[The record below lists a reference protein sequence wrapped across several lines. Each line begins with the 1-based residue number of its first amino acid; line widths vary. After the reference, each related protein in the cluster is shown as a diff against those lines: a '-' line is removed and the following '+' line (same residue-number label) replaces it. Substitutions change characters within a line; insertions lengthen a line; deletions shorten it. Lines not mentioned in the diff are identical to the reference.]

1 MKEDKFKV
9 LRIKQTWLQSAISN
23 MFTMLFIALCAY
35 VSKDSNWWTFV
46 TACIFLFW
54 MSVRVNSM
62 YKESVNEF
70 YTKQELLDWVNSLP
84 DDS

>member
-1 MKEDKFKV
+1 MKDDKYKIFK
-9 LRIKQTWLQSAISN
+9 IKQTWVQSAISN

-35 VSKDSNWWTFV
+35 VSKDSAWWTFV

-54 MSVRVNSM
+54 MSVRIASIH
-62 YKESVNEF
+62 KESINEF
-70 YTKQELLDWVNSLP
+70 NTKQELLDWVNSLP